1 MITKLLLLCGGPS
14 EERNISLNSARSVYD
29 HLENEFNIEIIF
41 IDQNMKK
48 FSINGGFL
56 YSNTTNDFDF
66 KLRNE
71 GIDLSED
78 EFLEKIKSND
88 FIFTIIHGIFG
99 EDGQFQHILESQIV
113 SFVGSSSNSCNQT
126 YNKKNLDKFITE
138 NGYFNIPKLF
148 IDFSSDQSIEE
159 KISKFFDDNKLS
171 ECIIKPIKGG
181 SSFGIF
187 HARNI
192 NEAINYLPRAKKYA
206 DIVLEPRCHGKEFT
220 VIVLQ
225 NKNKPVALL
234 PTEIEVK
241 DSKNIIFDTRRK
253 YLSTNETHYYC
264 PPRFSKETIDLI
276 RYNAEKLLNLAHAS
290 DFLRI
295 DGWLLDNG
303 SIYFSDFNP
312 ISGMEQ
318 NSFIFQ
324 QASKVGLTH
333 KEILNYIIDSCGY
346 RNNLKISRRK
356 IEKNKNV
363 KKVNVIFGGSTSERQ
378 VSLLSGSNVW
388 LKLSKSSEL
397 DVKPYLLFKE
407 DLNLDDDPEN
417 FRVAY
422 LPYNMVLNHTV
433 EEILYQCGNNTQDFD
448 NYINDIRESL
458 GLVSTNFDH
467 PKYFSLIEFLEK
479 CKSENAYLFLALHG
493 GFGENGGIQ
502 SILERIAIEFNGS
515 RADVSKFCMNK
526 FRTSELINSLN
537 IKKVRSAKHKLL
549 NLLEPFDLKNLWN
562 EIKVDLGN
570 KVIVKPNC
578 DGSSSG
584 VVVLENYKD
593 LENYI
598 NFTNENR
605 TCINKNTF
613 KHQNNIINMGKNVK
627 ELLFEEFIE
636 TDRISVL
643 NGKIIRQVKNGW
655 LEFTVGVLEQNG
667 IYHSLNPSITVS
679 ESDAVLTVEEKFQ
692 GGTGINITPPPSDI
706 LDAQLLNFVKENM
719 ELISEKIGIKD
730 YCRIDIFV
738 NTISSEIIVIEFNTL
753 PALTPSTVI
762 FQQAVKEINSLSPL
776 DFVLK
781 IIQ

>member
-71 GIDLSED
+71 GIALSEN
-78 EFLEKIKSND
+78 EFIEKIKSND
-88 FIFTIIHGIFG
+88 IIFPIIHGIFG
-99 EDGQFQHILESQIV
+99 EDGQIQHILESQSV

-148 IDFSSDQSIEE
+148 IDFSSDQNIEE
-159 KISKFFDDNKLS
+159 KVSKFFDDNKLS

-276 RYNAEKLLNLAHAS
+276 RYNAEKLFNLAHAS

-303 SIYFSDFNP
+303 NIYFSDFNP

-363 KKVNVIFGGSTSERQ
+363 KKVNVIFGGATSERQ

-422 LPYNMVLNHTV
+422 LPYSMVLNHTV
-433 EEILYQCGNNTQDFD
+433 EEIL
-448 NYINDIRESL
+448 
-458 GLVSTNFDH
+458 
-467 PKYFSLIEFLEK
+467 
-479 CKSENAYLFLALHG
+479 
-493 GFGENGGIQ
+493 
-502 SILERIAIEFNGS
+502 
-515 RADVSKFCMNK
+515 
-526 FRTSELINSLN
+526 
-537 IKKVRSAKHKLL
+537 
-549 NLLEPFDLKNLWN
+549 
-562 EIKVDLGN
+562 
-570 KVIVKPNC
+570 
-578 DGSSSG
+578 
-584 VVVLENYKD
+584 
-593 LENYI
+593 
-598 NFTNENR
+598 
-605 TCINKNTF
+605 
-613 KHQNNIINMGKNVK
+613 
-627 ELLFEEFIE
+627 
-636 TDRISVL
+636 
-643 NGKIIRQVKNGW
+643 
-655 LEFTVGVLEQNG
+655 
-667 IYHSLNPSITVS
+667 
-679 ESDAVLTVEEKFQ
+679 
-692 GGTGINITPPPSDI
+692 
-706 LDAQLLNFVKENM
+706 
-719 ELISEKIGIKD
+719 
-730 YCRIDIFV
+730 
-738 NTISSEIIVIEFNTL
+738 
-753 PALTPSTVI
+753 
-762 FQQAVKEINSLSPL
+762 
-776 DFVLK
+776 
-781 IIQ
+781 